1 MEDIQD
7 YKNIENK
14 DFLFNNLEK
23 ISEFG
28 LLGNEFRELD
38 IRINKL
44 MSKKFDRN
52 NIIKISNSISFD
64 MEYEELIVD
73 GIIKRLR
80 KKERRLLSLLL
91 QNVNNTV
98 TNEMIENYVW
108 ENEIKESYP
117 IRQLIN
123 DLRKVFDNGEKFI
136 FMERGLGYR
145 FEIKD

>member
-1 MEDIQD
+1 M
-7 YKNIENK
+7 
-14 DFLFNNLEK
+14 
-23 ISEFG
+23 
-28 LLGNEFRELD
+28 
-38 IRINKL
+38 
-44 MSKKFDRN
+44 
-52 NIIKISNSISFD
+52 
-64 MEYEELIVD
+64 
-73 GIIKRLR
+73 
-80 KKERRLLSLLL
+80 LL